1 MSRYLLATLLLS
13 IALLAPANAQDWAKA
28 KLERSPRHAEWVNV
42 AQGDRKVETY
52 VVYPEK
58 KDKATVVLVIHEIFG
73 LSDWVKLQCDDL
85 AAAGFI
91 AVAPDLLSGT
101 GLEASLDVE
110 KARKAISLLPPEQVT
125 ADLKAVATYA
135 KKLPAGNGKLAVAG
149 FCWGGTQ
156 TFRFATDSDAMVA
169 SFPFY
174 GTAPEDEAELARIK
188 APVYGFYAENDE
200 RVNATLSTTEK
211 QMKEKGKTFKP
222 VIYKGAGHG
231 FMRAGVAP
239 DASAENAK
247 GHKDA
252 WARWLDLL
260 KKL

>member
-1 MSRYLLATLLLS
+1 MSRYALATLLLC
-13 IALLAPANAQDWAKA
+13 ALLAPAEAQDWART
-28 KLERSPRHAEWVNV
+28 KLEKSPRHAEWVNV
-42 AQGDRKVETY
+42 TQGDRKVETY

-73 LSDWVKLQCDDL
+73 HSDWVKLQCDDL

-101 GLEASLDVE
+101 GLEASQDVE

-125 ADLKAVATYA
+125 ADLKAVAAYA
-135 KKLPAGNGKLAVAG
+135 KKLPASNGKLAVAG

-156 TFRFATDSDAMVA
+156 AFRFATNSDAMVA
-169 SFPFY
+169 IFPFY
-174 GTAPEDEAELARIK
+174 GTAPEEPAELARIK
-188 APVYGFYAENDE
+188 SPVYGFYAENDE
-200 RVNATLSTTEK
+200 RVNATLPATEK
-211 QMKEKGKTFKP
+211 AMKEKGKTYTP
-222 VIYKGAGHG
+222 VVYKGAGHG

-247 GHKDA
+247 GHEDA
-252 WARWLDLL
+252 WSRWLELL
-260 KKL
+260 TKL

>member
-1 MSRYLLATLLLS
+1 MSRSPLALALTLL
-13 IALLAPANAQDWAKA
+13 LLAPALGQDWARA
-28 KLERSPRHAEWVNV
+28 KLEKSPRHAEWVNV

-58 KDKATVVLVIHEIFG
+58 AEKATVVLVIHEIFG

-101 GLEASLDVE
+101 GLQASQDIE
-110 KARKAISLLPPEQVT
+110 KARKAISLLPAEQVT
-125 ADLKAVATYA
+125 ADLGAVAAYA

-156 TFRFATDSDAMVA
+156 TFRFATNSDAMLA

-174 GTAPEDEAELARIK
+174 GTAPEAEAELSKIT

-200 RVNATLSTTEK
+200 RVNATLPATEK
-211 QMKEKGKTFKP
+211 AMKEKGKTFLP
-222 VIYKGAGHG
+222 VVYKGAGHG

-239 DASAENAK
+239 DSSTENARAYK
-247 GHKDA
+247 EA
-252 WARWLDLL
+252 WNRWLELL
-260 KKL
+260 GKL